1 LIACGQDERR
11 RAPAFLVTLSAH
23 PVLVILAVAVAA
35 PLLAEL
41 PVSRRVPIVVLEV
54 LLGIVVG
61 PQVLGLVQA
70 DSFVSIMSTIGVAAL
85 LFMAGTE
92 IDFGAIRGRPLT
104 LALGGWVISAAIAF
118 LAIGGL
124 HVVPGVRAPLMTT
137 IALTTTGLGT
147 LLPILRDGARLET
160 PFGRMV
166 LAAGTLG
173 EVGPIV
179 AVSLALSTR
188 YSTWQEFTFLLA
200 FLGLVALAAAVGM
213 GARPPRL
220 LSLLGRTIHAS
231 SQLPIRLALLTLAAL
246 FTLSEELG
254 FEGILGAFAAGM
266 VVGLATRGK
275 EGELFRIKIDAVC
288 FGWFTPFFFVGTGI
302 AFDLGALTR
311 DVATMLLIPTFAILF
326 FVARGIP
333 ALLYRNVMPKPE
345 RLPFTLLTSVA
356 SLGLIVV
363 ITRIG
368 LQAYHMNPDIAQ
380 ALIAAA
386 LLSSLVFPTLA
397 GALLSRDSAPTPNPS
412 LG

>member
-1 LIACGQDERR
+1 MTFGSH
-11 RAPAFLVTLSAH
+11 PAF
-23 PVLVILAVAVAA
+23 VILAAAVAA

-41 PVSRRVPIVVLEV
+41 PVVRRVPIVVLEV

-61 PQVLGLVQA
+61 PQLLGLVRPDA
-70 DSFVSIMSTIGVAAL
+70 FLSIMSTLGIAAL

-92 IDFGAIRGRPLT
+92 IDFAAIRGRPLS
-104 LALGGWVISAAIAF
+104 LAVQGWVISAAIVF
-118 LAIGGL
+118 VAIGGL
-124 HVVPGVRAPLMTT
+124 HLVPGVHAPLMAT

-188 YSTWQEFTFLLA
+188 YSTWQEFAFLLA
-200 FLGLVALAAAVGM
+200 FLGLVALAAAVGV
-213 GARPPRL
+213 GVRPPRL
-220 LSLLGRTIHAS
+220 LSFLGRTMHAS
-231 SQLPIRLALLTLAAL
+231 SQLPVRFALLMLAVL
-246 FTLSEELG
+246 FTLSEEFG

-275 EGELFRIKIDAVC
+275 DGEQFRVKIDAVC
-288 FGWFTPFFFVGTGI
+288 FGWFTPFFFVGTGV

-311 DVATMLLIPTFAILF
+311 DIATMVLIPAFLILF
-326 FVARGIP
+326 LVARGIP
-333 ALLYRNVMPKPE
+333 VVLYRNEIPGPE
-345 RLPFTLLTSVA
+345 RLPFTLFTSVA
-356 SLGLIVV
+356 SLGLIVI

-368 LQAYHMNPDIAQ
+368 SQAYAMNPDIAQ

-386 LLSSLVFPTLA
+386 LLSSLVFPTFA
-397 GALLSRDSAPTPNPS
+397 GALLPKVSTPAPRPDSGRVNVSIAEQEGP
-412 LG
+412 

>member
-1 LIACGQDERR
+1 M
-11 RAPAFLVTLSAH
+11 LSAH

-41 PVSRRVPIVVLEV
+41 PVGRRVPIVVLEV

-61 PQVLGLVQA
+61 PHVMGLIQA
-70 DSFVSIMSTIGVAAL
+70 DSFVSIMSTIGMAAL
-85 LFMAGTE
+85 LFMAGME
-92 IDFGAIRGRPLT
+92 IDFGVIRGRPLS
-104 LALGGWVISAAIAF
+104 LALLGWVISAAIAL
-118 LAIGGL
+118 LAVIGL
-124 HVVPGVRAPLMTT
+124 HVVPGVAAPMMTT

-147 LLPILRDGARLET
+147 LLPILRDGARLDT

-179 AVSLALSTR
+179 AVALALSTR
-188 YSTWQEFTFLLA
+188 YSAWQEFAYLLA

-220 LSLLGRTIHAS
+220 LSILTRTMHAS
-231 SQLPIRLALLTLAAL
+231 SQLPVRLALLTLAAL
-246 FTLSEELG
+246 FVLSDEMGL
-254 FEGILGAFAAGM
+254 EGILGAFAAGM

-275 EGELFRIKIDAVC
+275 EGEQFRIKIDAVC
-288 FGWFTPFFFVGTGI
+288 FGWLTPFFFAGTGI

-311 DVATMLLIPTFAILF
+311 DAATMLLIPAFLALF
-326 FVARGIP
+326 LLVRGVP
-333 ALLYRNVMPKPE
+333 ALLYRNDIATSE
-345 RLPFTLLTSVA
+345 RLPFALLASVA

-363 ITRIG
+363 ITKIG
-368 LQAYHMNPDIAQ
+368 SQAYHMNPDIAQ

-397 GALLSRDSAPTPNPS
+397 GALLPRVSSPS
-412 LG
+412 PIAGSG